1 MCVHYFTQNRDL
13 PRNAFIFMCILLYV
27 QNYVRYS
34 VCMNTTERRKNAG
47 MATGQ
52 EQSNWHP
59 ADIKAALDKVGWS
72 LRQLSLHSGL
82 SANAVGHALRRPYP
96 RAELIIASAIG
107 YKPNEIWPTRYNS
120 EGQPKKSLRK
130 SRAKIPHNLVR
141 QFNKAEQIEKPL
153 SEVTDD

>member
-1 MCVHYFTQNRDL
+1 
-13 PRNAFIFMCILLYV
+13 
-27 QNYVRYS
+27 
-34 VCMNTTERRKNAG
+34 MNTTERRKKAG

-52 EQSNWHP
+52 EQSDWHP

-82 SANAVGHALRRPYP
+82 SANAVGHALRRQYP

-107 YKPNEIWPTRYNS
+107 YKPYEIWPTRYNS
-120 EGQPKKSLRK
+120 EGHPKKCVRK
-130 SRAKIPHNLVR
+130 RGAKIPHNLIR
-141 QFNKAEQIEKPL
+141 QSNKAEENEKPL